1 MNSKKAI
8 TLLVIITL
16 LMAFIPIL
24 PVSADLTPPVLED
37 KDGDPKPDGDEGDTV
52 VVLGAP
58 GDVPGGTTIE
68 LYWDDTT
75 HGWDGESG
83 LVNTTTADS
92 DGSYEVWFDVPEA
105 EYGGHTVW
113 VKAGTDYE
121 SADFDVLVK
130 VDPESSSGEGLDKVI
145 TDVYGQDGGKEA
157 VMLFVADDDIAL
169 WDWVAVL
176 GEAAGAAGDDE
187 YDGDL
192 GEIIYP
198 GSVVVTDGVETFTDD
213 GEGKLISSVVG
224 GEDGKINY
232 VTGDWEVEFDVVTAA
247 PVTIDY
253 DWLDE
258 VADSTEN
265 LGTGTTNSLG
275 SWSKR
280 IEIPD
285 WTNGAY
291 YIASMDA
298 KGYYGTDDFTIG
310 AVLTAT
316 PDEVDVGDVV
326 TVKGRGYTPYGAVTL
341 PDIWLMPGAID
352 VEIVDYEAPED
363 IDEDGDFSFKIVVP
377 QVPDADEDYDL
388 YVTDGVLT
396 ADVELEVG
404 DKAKITITPD
414 YGPQGATV
422 SIEGVNFPNI
432 REEEVNVHIVG
443 DPTVLEEFET
453 AADGSFS
460 GTFRIPAVAD
470 GDVEIEAYWDSDEG
484 LDNVYDDADFRIGSI
499 LVLLSDDEGPAGME
513 IVLSGNGFTAAGG
526 WNATFGDEELFEDMT
541 VDGAGLLGANI
552 FYVPQ
557 VEPGTYDIQV
567 WDEESEI
574 AVITEFVVTHATSF
588 EIVPMEAPAGF
599 NVTFEAMYWSEDQGE
614 TFEFVVWN
622 ETEDW
627 DITGEVWKV
636 SADYDDGLG
645 LGPSPSPFSTGDA
658 DGSEADD
665 GAATMWWFIGD
676 EDPEDAEEVFSKGTY
691 WLNVTYGDDYEY
703 STSFVIG
710 DPHARIAPRKSI
722 FRIGDTL
729 SFAIEHSFGN
739 NPLGDIEDGNVD
751 IFDPSGNLY
760 FRTDELDED
769 HWVKSGM
776 FYYVPI
782 SAQVDNENP
791 MILLDDAPLGTWSY
805 EWYEDGGETL
815 IASGTFEV
823 AESTEALITGKID
836 DLNNQITDLQDT
848 VSDVT
853 SEFDDIRSDIAEVAT
868 IAEQAVSAANAV
880 ADAVQ
885 TVAQTANQ
893 ANTAAE
899 NAAEAAN
906 AAKDAANSLT
916 TLVYGAIGAALV
928 AALAAIVSLMQ
939 ISRRIAG

>member
-16 LMAFIPIL
+16 LMAFVPIF
-24 PVSADLTPPVLED
+24 PVRGFTGPPTLED
-37 KDGDPKPDGDEGDTV
+37 KDGAAITDGDYDDTV
-52 VVLGAP
+52 VVLGNED
-58 GDVPGGTTIE
+58 DVPGGTTIE

-83 LVNTTTADS
+83 LLNTTTADS

-105 EYGGHTVW
+105 EYGEHTIW
-113 VKAGTDYE
+113 VKAGDEYE
-121 SADFDVLVK
+121 SVDFDVLVK
-130 VDPESSSGEGLDKVI
+130 VDPDSSSGEGEDKVDV
-145 TDVYGQDGGKEA
+145 DVYGQDGNKDVA
-157 VMLFVADDDIAL
+157 ILFVADT
-169 WDWVAVL
+169 AVL
-176 GEAAGAAGDDE
+176 GWNWVAATTVTEDFDAGETE
-187 YDGDL
+187 YDGSVPGDL
-192 GEIIYP
+192 IGPTTMVI
-198 GSVVVTDGVETFTDD
+198 TDGVETFTDPLGD
-213 GEGKLISSVVG
+213 GDLVGDLGGEG
-224 GEDGKINY
+224 EINY
-232 VTGDWEVEFDVVTAA
+232 VTGEWEVEFNTAPA
-247 PVTIDY
+247 VDFTIDY
-253 DWLDE
+253 LELIDL
-258 VADSTEN
+258 ADDTEL
-265 LGTGTTNSLG
+265 LGTGETNDVG

-280 IEIPD
+280 VEIPD
-285 WTNGAY
+285 WTPTGYNLATL
-291 YIASMDA
+291 DA
-298 KGYYGTDDFTIG
+298 KGNSGNDDFTIG

-316 PDEVDVGDVV
+316 PDEVDVGDVI
-326 TVKGRGYTPYGAVTL
+326 TVKGRGYTPFGTVDNDDVT
-341 PDIWLMPGAID
+341 IGGIVA
-352 VEIVDYEAPED
+352 EIIDYEDPED

-377 QVPDADEDYDL
+377 QMPDEDEDYDL
-388 YVTDGVLT
+388 VVTDSGALT
-396 ADVELEVG
+396 ADVEIEVE
-404 DKAKITITPD
+404 DLAKITITPD
-414 YGPQGATV
+414 FGPQGATV

-432 REEEVNVHIVG
+432 RDEEIDIVLVG
-443 DPTVLEEFET
+443 DPDVIEEFET
-453 AADGSFS
+453 ESDGSFS
-460 GTFRIPAVAD
+460 GTFRVPAVAD
-470 GDVEIEAYWDSDEG
+470 GDEEFRAYWDSEEG
-484 LDNVYDDADFRIGSI
+484 YDNVHDEADFRIGSI
-499 LVLLSDDEGPAGME
+499 LVLLSDDEGPAGLE
-513 IVLSGNGFTAAGG
+513 VILSGNGFTGDG
-526 WNATFGDEELFEDMT
+526 EWNATFGDEEIFEDEAVST
-541 VDGAGLLGANI
+541 EGLLGANT

-557 VEPGTYDIQV
+557 VEPGTYDITV
-567 WDEESEI
+567 WDEDSEI

-588 EIVPMEAPAGF
+588 EMIPAEAPAGF

-627 DITGEVWKV
+627 DITDEVWKV
-636 SADYDDGLG
+636 SSDEDGI
-645 LGPSPSPFSTGDA
+645 GPIPAPFSTGDD

-665 GAATMWWFIGD
+665 GAASMWWYIGD
-676 EDPEDAEEVFSKGTY
+676 NDPEDAEEVFSKGTY
-691 WLNVTYGDDYEY
+691 WLNVTYGDDFEY
-703 STSFVIG
+703 TTSFVVG
-710 DPHARIAPRKSI
+710 DPHARIAPRKST

-729 SFAIEHSFGN
+729 SFAIEHSFGD

-760 FRTDELDED
+760 FRTDELDTD
-769 HWVKSGM
+769 LWVKSGM

-782 SAQVDNENP
+782 SGQVDNENP
-791 MILLDDAPLGTWSY
+791 MILLDDAPLGTWSF
-805 EWYEDGGETL
+805 EWYEEGGEDL

>member
-8 TLLVIITL
+8 TLLVLATL
-16 LMAFIPIL
+16 LMTL
-24 PVSADLTPPVLED
+24 VPVMPVRGFVGPPTLED
-37 KDGDPKPDGDEGDTV
+37 KDGVAKPDGDYGDTV
-52 VVLGAP
+52 VVMGNV
-58 GDVPGGTTIE
+58 GDVPGGTLVEI
-68 LYWDDTT
+68 YWDDAT

-83 LVNTTTADS
+83 LLNSTTGDS
-92 DGSYEVWFDVPEA
+92 DGSYEVWFDVPES

-113 VKAGTDYE
+113 VKAGEDYE
-121 SADFDVLVK
+121 SAAFDVLVRVK
-130 VDPESSSGEGLDKVI
+130 PDSTSGEGLDKVDV
-145 TDVYGQDGGKEA
+145 DVYGQDGGKEV
-157 VMLFVADDDIAL
+157 VMLFVDGTAIAG
-169 WDWVAVL
+169 WDWVAVV
-176 GEAAGAAGDDE
+176 GAAAGAAGDTE

-192 GEIIYP
+192 GEIINP
-198 GSVVVTDGVETFTDD
+198 GSVVVTDGVETFTDN
-213 GEGKLISSVVG
+213 GAGKLISSLPA

-232 VTGDWEVEFDVVTAA
+232 VTGDWEVEFDVTTLAA
-247 PVTIDY
+247 VTIDY

-258 VADSTEN
+258 VVDSTEN

-280 IEIPD
+280 VEIPD
-285 WTNGAY
+285 WTPTMY
-291 YIASMDA
+291 YLASLDA
-298 KGYYGTDDFTIG
+298 KGNYGTDDFTIG

-316 PDEVDVGDVV
+316 PDEVDVGDLV
-326 TVKGRGYTPYGAVTL
+326 TVKGRGFTPSGTILNADVT
-341 PDIWLMPGAID
+341 IGGIVA
-352 VEIVDYEAPED
+352 EIEDYDDPED
-363 IDEDGDFSFKIVVP
+363 IDSDGEFSFKVYVP

-388 YVTDGVLT
+388 VVTDSGALT
-396 ADVELEVG
+396 ADVEIEVE

-422 SIEGVNFPNI
+422 SITGVNFPNTK
-432 REEEVNVHIVG
+432 EEDVNIHIVG
-443 DPTVLEEFET
+443 DPEVIEEFET
-453 AADGSFS
+453 DSDGSFS

-470 GDVEIEAYWDSDEG
+470 GDVEIEAYWDSPEG
-484 LDNVYDDADFRIGSI
+484 YDNIADDADFRIGSI

-513 IVLSGNGFTAAGG
+513 IILSGNGFTASQG
-526 WNATFGDEELFEDMT
+526 WNATFGDEEIFEGET
-541 VDGAGLLGANI
+541 VDGAGLLGANT

-557 VEPGTYDIQV
+557 VEPGTYDITV
-567 WDEESEI
+567 WDEDSEI
-574 AVITEFVVTHATSF
+574 AVITEFVVTHATWF
-588 EIVPMEAPAGF
+588 EIDPPEAPAGF
-599 NVTFEAMYWSEDQGE
+599 NVTLSAMYWSEDQGE
-614 TFEFVVWN
+614 SFEFIVWN
-622 ETEDW
+622 ETDDW
-627 DITGEVWKV
+627 DITNDVYKV
-636 SADYDDGLG
+636 SSDWDDGAG
-645 LGPSPSPFSTGDA
+645 LGPIGSPITTGDD

-665 GAATMWWFIGD
+665 GAALMWWFIGD
-676 EDPEDAEEVFSKGTY
+676 QNPEDAVDVFSKGTY

-703 STSFVIG
+703 TAEFVVG
-710 DPHARIAPRKSI
+710 DVHSRIAPRKST

-739 NPLGDIEDGNVD
+739 NEDADVEDGSVE
-751 IFDPSGNLY
+751 IYDPSGNLY
-760 FRTDELDED
+760 FETDPLDAD
-769 HWVKSGM
+769 HWEKSGM

-782 SAQVDNENP
+782 SAQTDNANP
-791 MILLDDAPLGTWSY
+791 MILLDDAPLGTWTY
-805 EWYEDGGETL
+805 EWYEQGENPDM

-823 AESTEALITGKID
+823 AESTEDLITGKID

-848 VSDVT
+848 VSDVNA
-853 SEFDDIRSDIAEVAT
+853 EFDDIRSDIADVAA
-868 IAEQAVSAANAV
+868 IAEQAVNAANAV